1 MLISL
6 LYHADFYTLL
16 EYNAD
21 ICRYQNTL
29 SVPMIKNENPTHPLC
44 WEWYGRNRKL
54 DASALIGH
62 DVEAVFLGRFAVR
75 MPLLPFEVANAR
87 SRALLVR
94 SDIDLAIVASISLTS
109 SVEISCAGES
119 VEVMTSIISL
129 SIFLFFDF
137 RCFSG
142 GEESLGV
149 GDEVVAGSCSVT
161 CSTFRFF
168 LGGELGFVGL
178 EVVSDLAFT
187 FLPLFLDPGADVV
200 NASADVAS
208 RCESEGPVPATTRAE
223 PAFFFFS
230 TSFARLA
237 FLFSR
242 RSFKEAARAF
252 C

>member
-29 SVPMIKNENPTHPLC
+29 SIPMIRNENPTHPLC
-44 WEWYGRNRKL
+44 WEWYGRKRKL

-62 DVEAVFLGRFAVR
+62 DIEAVFLGRFAA
-75 MPLLPFEVANAR
+75 PLLPFDVANAR
-87 SRALLVR
+87 SRALFVR

-109 SVEISCAGES
+109 SVDISCVGES
-119 VEVMTSIISL
+119 VEVMTSIVSP
-129 SIFLFFDF
+129 SIFLFFGF
-137 RCFSG
+137 RCFLG
-142 GEESLGV
+142 GEELLGV
-149 GDEVVAGSCSVT
+149 GDEVVAGSCAGT

-168 LGGELGFVGL
+168 LGGELGFVGF

-208 RCESEGPVPATTRAE
+208 GGESEGPATTRAE

-230 TSFARLA
+230 ASFARLA

-242 RSFKEAARAF
+242 RSFRAAARAF
-252 C
+252 CKV